1 MDGERVG
8 GRVVV
13 GVGGSPASLAALR
26 SAVAEARRSDR
37 PLVAVLAWEPPEG
50 EAMYRRW
57 PDAAWARHWYEEA
70 RARLAAA
77 FEEALGG
84 LPPDLGPVWSSPA
97 CPDCPGTHARGVVV
111 GLRRSASTPSSA
123 LRSHAPGQSGPRFAR
138 RQENSIQDLDVTL
151 RAVRSRPGPALVELA
166 ARPDDLLVIGVRP
179 RSLRRAAHRHVRRH
193 AVCPVLTVPVRPLQR
208 AELRA
213 LRRVRAVDFEMTR

>member
-1 MDGERVG
+1 MDGERLC

-26 SAVAEARRSDR
+26 SAVAEARRSAR

-57 PDAAWARHWYEEA
+57 PDAAWARHWFEEA

-84 LPPDLGPVWSSPA
+84 LPPDL
-97 CPDCPGTHARGVVV
+97 
-111 GLRRSASTPSSA
+111 
-123 LRSHAPGQSGPRFAR
+123 
-138 RQENSIQDLDVTL
+138 DVTL
-151 RAVRSRPGPALVELA
+151 RVVRSRPGPALLEHA
-166 ARPDDLLVIGVRP
+166 ARPDDLLVVGVRP

-193 AVCPVLTVPVRPLQR
+193 AVCPVLAVPVRPLQR

-213 LRRVRAVDFEMTR
+213 LRRVRAADFEVVP

>member
-1 MDGERVG
+1 MDGERLG

-26 SAVAEARRSDR
+26 TAVAEARRSDR

-57 PDAAWARHWYEEA
+57 PDTAWARHWYEEA

-84 LPPDLGPVWSSPA
+84 LPPDL
-97 CPDCPGTHARGVVV
+97 
-111 GLRRSASTPSSA
+111 
-123 LRSHAPGQSGPRFAR
+123 
-138 RQENSIQDLDVTL
+138 DVTL
-151 RAVRSRPGPALVELA
+151 RAVRDRPGPALVELA
-166 ARPDDLLVIGVRP
+166 ARPDDLLVVGVRP

-213 LRRVRAVDFEMTR
+213 LKRMRAADFEVVP